1 MSFFFPNPDNPYTNA
16 QRIMQKPSM
25 YSHSRLA
32 IALMAVASTLPVT
45 ISTAIAGEGGSTY
58 RGGLAERE
66 MIRRQ
71 EAVAQADKLLLE
83 GREAYQK
90 GEFQK
95 AVDKFTEARSILPN
109 APMMADRR
117 ASIEAHLASASV
129 GLGQQF
135 VRHGGKDPLK
145 GGKGTYDDARV
156 LFEEAVAADPTNAL
170 ARREL
175 AQLDDP
181 IRVNPALD
189 YEHTKNIDEVR
200 RALYTADGA
209 FNLGK
214 YDQAK
219 REYEK
224 VLRIDPYNTAAR
236 RGMETIASAK
246 SAYYRA
252 AYDQTRAELLME
264 VDKAWEMALPADGP
278 LDDLMGRGPEQVS
291 TGQAY
296 ITEKLRRI
304 VIPVVNFEDITVE
317 EAVDFLRQRAIE
329 LDTLEVNAEK
339 KGVNFL
345 IKGDTA
351 AAGGLADAGL
361 DAAAAVGGA
370 AAGGSIGAIKIK
382 SLRLSNMPLGQVLK
396 YICEKARLRFKIDDY
411 AVTLVPITEAGDEKL
426 TRVFRVPPGFHD
438 ALAAGNA
445 EGAAAAADPF
455 ASDAGGGGGGIR
467 SRPPIIDLLK
477 KNGIIFGE
485 GSSAT
490 LTPGGLLVT
499 NNPAELDKIDQL
511 VKITGT
517 APKQVKITTK
527 FVEVTQENTDELSF
541 DWIVTPFGLS
551 KNTLFGSGGT
561 IGNGM
566 VRTSGDFV
574 NPING
579 VAIPGIPSNPVT
591 PVSNIG
597 TGSLRSGD
605 GAINRNSIDAILNNP
620 LRTAG
625 DANVA
630 PGIAALTG
638 LFSDG
643 QVQLIMRGLAQK
655 KGTDLMTAP
664 SVIAK
669 SAEKGKI
676 EIIREFIYA
685 TEYEPPELPN
695 SVGQQG
701 GNNFPGGNV
710 GGGGGGGGFPVTPAT
725 PSAWDTRNCGVT
737 LEVEPNISDNDY
749 VINLKILPEI
759 VEFEG
764 FINYG
769 SPIQSPSTD
778 IFGNPVTVV
787 ITENRIEMPVF
798 STRRVDC
805 SLSIYDGYTVAVGGL
820 IREDVQNVED
830 SVPIFG
836 DLPIIGRLFQSKSE
850 NRIKSNLIVFVT
862 AQIIDATGRP
872 LRGNEPATVATG
884 LGDGG
889 GMDDTSLL
897 PPPN

>member
-1 MSFFFPNPDNPYTNA
+1 M
-16 QRIMQKPSM
+16 
-25 YSHSRLA
+25 
-32 IALMAVASTLPVT
+32 
-45 ISTAIAGEGGSTY
+45 
-58 RGGLAERE
+58 
-66 MIRRQ
+66 
-71 EAVAQADKLLLE
+71 
-83 GREAYQK
+83 
-90 GEFQK
+90 
-95 AVDKFTEARSILPN
+95 
-109 APMMADRR
+109 
-117 ASIEAHLASASV
+117 
-129 GLGQQF
+129 
-135 VRHGGKDPLK
+135 
-145 GGKGTYDDARV
+145 
-156 LFEEAVAADPTNAL
+156 
-170 ARREL
+170 
-175 AQLDDP
+175 
-181 IRVNPALD
+181 
-189 YEHTKNIDEVR
+189 
-200 RALYTADGA
+200 
-209 FNLGK
+209 
-214 YDQAK
+214 
-219 REYEK
+219 REYER
-224 VLRIDPYNTAAR
+224 VLRKDPYNTAAR

-278 LDDLMGRGPEQVS
+278 YDDTMGRGPEDVS
-291 TGQAY
+291 TGVAY

-304 VIPVVNFEDITVE
+304 IIPSVNFEDITVE
-317 EAVDFLRQRAIE
+317 EAVDFLRQRATE
-329 LDTLEVNAEK
+329 LDTLETDIDK

-351 AAGGLADAGL
+351 PAGVADAGL
-361 DAAAAVGGA
+361 DAAGA
-370 AAGGSIGAIKIK
+370 AGGVVGGGSIGAIKIK
-382 SLRLSNMPLGQVLK
+382 SLRLSNLPLGQVLK
-396 YICEKARLRFKIDDY
+396 YICEKAKLRYKVDDY
-411 AVTLVPITEAGDEKL
+411 AVTLVPMTEAGDEKF
-426 TRVFRVPPGFHD
+426 TRIFRVPPGFHD
-438 ALAAGNA
+438 ALAAGGG
-445 EGAAAAADPF
+445 EGGAAEPADPF
-455 ASDAGGGGGGIR
+455 AGDGGGGGGIR
-467 SRPPIIDLLK
+467 ARPPIIDLLK
-477 KNGIIFGE
+477 KSGIVFGD
-485 GSSAT
+485 GTAAT
-490 LTPGGLLVT
+490 LTSGGLLVT
-499 NNPAELDKIDQL
+499 NTPAELDKIEQL

-517 APKQVKITTK
+517 PPRQVKITTK
-527 FVEVTQENTDELSF
+527 FVEITQENTDELSF

-566 VRTSGDFV
+566 VRTSQDFV
-574 NPING
+574 NPISG
-579 VAIPGIPSNPVT
+579 VSIPGIPANPVT

-620 LRTAG
+620 LRNAG

-664 SVIAK
+664 SVVAK

-695 SVGQQG
+695 SVGNQG
-701 GNNFPGGNV
+701 FGGGGV
-710 GGGGGGGGFPVTPAT
+710 DIGGGGGGGFPVTPAT
-725 PSAWDTRNCGVT
+725 PSAWDTRNTGVT
-737 LEVEPNISDNDY
+737 LEVEPVISENDY

-836 DLPIIGRLFQSKSE
+836 DLPLIGRLFQSKSE

-872 LRGNEPATVATG
+872 LRGNEPTAVAVGDTG
-884 LGDGG
+884 V
-889 GMDDTSLL
+889 MDPTLL